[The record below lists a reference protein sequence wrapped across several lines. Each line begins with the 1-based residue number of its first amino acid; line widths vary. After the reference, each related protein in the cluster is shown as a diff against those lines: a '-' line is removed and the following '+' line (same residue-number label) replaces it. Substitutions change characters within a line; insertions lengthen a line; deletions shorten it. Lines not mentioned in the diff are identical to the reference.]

1 LLIKAGMRTLSEKHD
16 RPLNEQTLPLL
27 AALAAHE
34 ENAQRKRSIQR
45 RTPSCCFLKKR
56 NRRTDN
62 ETRREVINDITKHK
76 KTLTESKTPLTKREE
91 NRINRKAVEAVLEK
105 RSYIRVV
112 ENEPVSPLL

>member
-1 LLIKAGMRTLSEKHD
+1 MKVLSEKYD

-34 ENAQRKRSIQR
+34 ENAQRKRSIGR
-45 RTPSCCFLKKR
+45 KTPSYCFLKKR
-56 NRRTDN
+56 NRRTSDKN
-62 ETRREVINDITKHK
+62 RREVINDITKHK
-76 KTLTESKTPLTKREE
+76 KTLTGNRTALNKREE

-112 ENEPVSPLL
+112 ENEQVSPLF